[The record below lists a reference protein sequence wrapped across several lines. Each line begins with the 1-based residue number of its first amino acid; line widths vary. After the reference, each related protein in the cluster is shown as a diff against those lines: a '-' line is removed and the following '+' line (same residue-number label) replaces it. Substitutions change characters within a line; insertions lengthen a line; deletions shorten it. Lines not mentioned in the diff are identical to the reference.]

1 MGFPVSEHQ
10 AIFDLI
16 NTRADQLSAQI
27 EQVRSTVVAE
37 GDQLRSDIAQ
47 IKQDVATEIQQVVDA
62 LAAALSDSA
71 NLADLRAAAAEAHT
85 DLTKLH
91 ADLTADD
98 PAKP

>member
-1 MGFPVSEHQ
+1 VGFPVSEHQ

-47 IKQDVATEIQQVVDA
+47 IKVDVAAEIQQVVDA
-62 LAAALSDSA
+62 LAAALTNATD
-71 NLADLRAAAAEAHT
+71 LADLRAAASAAHT
-85 DLTKLH
+85 DLAKLH
-91 ADLTADD
+91 TDLTADD
-98 PAKP
+98 PATP